1 MGLSQ
6 VLMSQV
12 KPRRVGV
19 FGGAFDPPHNT
30 HLALVEAAIQ
40 QHGLDEV
47 RVFPTGHAWHKSR
60 TLSAPE
66 HRLAMA
72 RLAFASLPKVVVD
85 AREILRPGPTYT
97 VDTLRELRAEM
108 PEAELVL
115 LIGADQ
121 ARALP
126 TWHAWQEIL
135 QIAIISVAER
145 ADSSGA
151 SSLFDVKSLPFV
163 GENGSE
169 IGRFEALLLPATDV
183 SATNIRQRVGATQ
196 GIKHLVP
203 EAVARYIDQHHL
215 YQTAR

>member
-1 MGLSQ
+1 MNQ
-6 VLMSQV
+6 VD
-12 KPRRVGV
+12 KPPVRVRRVGV

-30 HLALVEAAIQ
+30 HLALVAAAIQ

-47 RVFPTGHAWHKSR
+47 RVFPTGHAWHKTR

-72 RLAFASLPKVVVD
+72 RLAFAPEPKVVVD
-85 AREILRPGPTYT
+85 PREILRAGPTYT
-97 VDTLRELRAEM
+97 VDTLRELKAEM
-108 PEAELVL
+108 PDAELLL

-135 QIAIISVAER
+135 QLAIISVAER
-145 ADSSGA
+145 ADSSGV
-151 SSLFDVKSLPFV
+151 STPFDVKSLPA
-163 GENGSE
+163 ESAA
-169 IGRFEALLLPATDV
+169 GRFEALFLPATDV

-196 GIKHLVP
+196 GIKQLVP
-203 EAVARYIDQHHL
+203 EAVARYIEQHHL

>member
-1 MGLSQ
+1 
-6 VLMSQV
+6 
-12 KPRRVGV
+12 V

-30 HLALVEAAIQ
+30 HLALVAAAIQ

-47 RVFPTGHAWHKSR
+47 RVFPTGHAWHKTR

-66 HRLAMA
+66 HRLEMA
-72 RLAFASLPKVVVD
+72 RLAFASEPKVVVD
-85 AREILRPGPTYT
+85 PREIHRAGPTYT

-108 PEAELVL
+108 PGAELLL

-135 QIAIISVAER
+135 QLAIISVAER
-145 ADSSGA
+145 ADSSGV
-151 SSLFDVKSLPFV
+151 STPFDVKSLPAEGV
-163 GENGSE
+163 NGSVK
-169 IGRFEALLLPATDV
+169 GRFEALFLPATDV

-196 GIKHLVP
+196 GIKQLVP
-203 EAVARYIDQHHL
+203 EAVARYIEQHHL